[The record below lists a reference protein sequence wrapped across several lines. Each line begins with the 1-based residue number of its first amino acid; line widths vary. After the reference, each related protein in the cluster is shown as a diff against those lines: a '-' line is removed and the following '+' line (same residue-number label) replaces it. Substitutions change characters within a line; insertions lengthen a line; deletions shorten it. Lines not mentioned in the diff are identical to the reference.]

1 MEDVDFVQKKK
12 SPWNQM
18 EQSGELCLVQKI
30 VYKNQFRGG
39 SSQTLVNLESE
50 NDGIYVFLSNIYES
64 GKN

>member
-1 MEDVDFVQKKK
+1 
-12 SPWNQM
+12 M

-30 VYKNQFRGG
+30 FYKNQFRGG

>member
-1 MEDVDFVQKKK
+1 
-12 SPWNQM
+12 M

-39 SSQTLVNLESE
+39 SSQTLNLESK

-64 GKN
+64 GKK

>member
-1 MEDVDFVQKKK
+1 
-12 SPWNQM
+12 M